1 MHFGEC
7 FYASCQNHGQA
18 LSFLSCSA
26 LSISTV
32 SVLSATFRQRRLI
45 SAIPL
50 GSEGLNEDP
59 EAASEELD
67 SNLFEHE
74 QEDPYLDNSL
84 PTESLSQNASADSRR
99 DNSIQNVNNETIHM
113 VMKETQKIQ

>member
-1 MHFGEC
+1 MFPVTIMDM
-7 FYASCQNHGQA
+7 FFPSCLVQIS
-18 LSFLSCSA
+18 LSPVLFLH
-26 LSISTV
+26 LPT
-32 SVLSATFRQRRLI
+32 LRQRRLI

-50 GSEGLNEDP
+50 SYESLNEDP

-84 PTESLSQNASADSRR
+84 PTESLSQSVSADSLK

>member
-1 MHFGEC
+1 MLPVTIVDMLFP
-7 FYASCQNHGQA
+7 SCLVQ
-18 LSFLSCSA
+18 LSLSQLCLHSP
-26 LSISTV
+26 
-32 SVLSATFRQRRLI
+32 TFRQRRLI

-50 GSEGLNEDP
+50 SSEGLNEDP

-84 PTESLSQNASADSRR
+84 PTESLSQNASADSPR